1 MEPEKGLGTTRAPLL
16 FKWPVLLLAAG
27 LTGCDDVNDMLI
39 GDNAP
44 VWLALSLFLAAM
56 PGGLAMFVSFLR
68 KFDGYDLGS
77 GGKPPSGFSLAGGL
91 LLAILGVA
99 ALGFTFYNWF
109 SDIGIPPGQQWTNIA
124 AWWAGAALGGTG
136 AYLLGRE
143 LAFRRHDSAAAA
155 EHRAIQPTHTED
167 R

>member
-1 MEPEKGLGTTRAPLL
+1 M
-16 FKWPVLLLAAG
+16 LLLASS
-27 LTGCDDVNDMLI
+27 LTACDDVNDMLI

-44 VWLALSLFLAAM
+44 VWLALSLFCAAL

-77 GGKPPSGFSLAGGL
+77 GGKPPSSFSLAGAL
-91 LLAILGVA
+91 LLAILGFT
-99 ALGFTFYNWF
+99 ALVFTFYNWF

-143 LAFRRHDSAAAA
+143 LAFRRHDSAATA
-155 EHRAIQPTHTED
+155 EHRAVQPTHTED